1 MDAARAFLLVLGL
14 SFACIGILLAS
25 AVDPLIGLGVLVVG
39 AFLLILPFAAIGPEE

>member
-1 MDAARAFLLVLGL
+1 MDAARTFLLVLGL